1 MLLKIV
7 MFILAVAVMVLSPM
21 FVKAQKDCPC
31 KKSLLLKMT
40 AATGY
45 FIMGLLGIAA
55 SGTFTKFD
63 KIMLSP
69 GPGIPS
75 EAGLLLDVIK
85 RYAGVKPILG
95 ICLGEQAIGEVF
107 GGTLVNLSDV
117 FHGVQTPA
125 HLVDSVKPHEVD
137 YIFKGLHR
145 DILVGRYHSWV
156 VDAESLP
163 ECLEI
168 TCTSNEGQVM
178 ALRHKDFDIRGIQFH
193 PESVLT
199 PDGKKMINNWL
210 LHIENKNT
218 LSI

>member
-1 MLLKIV
+1 MKIV
-7 MFILAVAVMVLSPM
+7 VIDNYDSFTYNLVHL
-21 FVKAQKDCPC
+21 VKE
-31 KKSLLLKMT
+31 
-40 AATGY
+40 
-45 FIMGLLGIAA
+45 LGADV
-55 SGTFTKFD
+55 TVYRNDQFELEDLERFD

-125 HLVDSVKPHEVD
+125 HLVDSVKTHEVD

-178 ALRHKDFDIRGIQFH
+178 ALRHKEFDIRGIQFH

-218 LSI
+218 LNI

>member
-1 MLLKIV
+1 MKIAMIDNYDSFTYNLV
-7 MFILAVAVMVLSPM
+7 HL
-21 FVKAQKDCPC
+21 VKE
-31 KKSLLLKMT
+31 
-40 AATGY
+40 
-45 FIMGLLGIAA
+45 LGAEITVYRNDQFEMEQLEA
-55 SGTFTKFD
+55 FD

-75 EAGLLLDVIK
+75 EAGKLLEVI
-85 RYAGVKPILG
+85 RTYAGVKPILG
-95 ICLGEQAIGEVF
+95 ICLGEQAIGETF
-107 GGTLVNLSDV
+107 GGTLVNLSEV

-125 HLVDSVKPHEVD
+125 HVVEFKSLDGTQTSVD
-137 YIFKGLHR
+137 YLFRGINR

-163 ECLEI
+163 DCLEV

-178 ALRHKDFDIRGIQFH
+178 ALRHKEFDVRGIQFH

-210 LHIENKNT
+210 LKI
-218 LSI
+218 